1 MKMLV
6 PVVLVFAVI
15 ASVDAAQLYRW
26 VDADGKVHYTD
37 KPPPKD
43 AKDIE
48 KKRVNT
54 ATDAV
59 PLPYAVQQ
67 AAKTFPVTLYSAD
80 CGAPCD
86 QARALLEKRGVPY
99 SERNAADPEVQAEL
113 KKVTGS
119 QDVDVPVLQVG
130 RASVVKGWE
139 SGQWNTAL
147 DAAGYPKTAAYK
159 PPTPKV
165 EKKPKK
171 DTGQA
176 DGGEKSDQAAQAP
189 SSESA
194 PK

>member
-1 MKMLV
+1 MKILV
-6 PVVLVFAVI
+6 PVVLVFAII

-37 KPPPKD
+37 KPPPKE

-54 ATDAV
+54 AADAAQ
-59 PLPYAVQQ
+59 LPYAVQQ
-67 AAKTFPVTLYSAD
+67 AAKTFPVTLYNAN
-80 CGAPCD
+80 CGGPCD

-99 SERNAADPEVQAEL
+99 TERNAADPEVQAEL

-159 PPTPKV
+159 PPAPKV

-171 DTGQA
+171 DTA
-176 DGGEKSDQAAQAP
+176 TTDGEKSDQAAQAP
-189 SSESA
+189 SSASA

>member
-37 KPPPKD
+37 KPPPKE

-54 ATDAV
+54 AADAV
-59 PLPYAVQQ
+59 PLPYSVPQ
-67 AAKTFPVTLYSAD
+67 AAKNFPVPLSRAD

-86 QARALLEKRGVPY
+86 QARALLDKRGVPHT
-99 SERNAADPEVQAEL
+99 ERNAADPEIQTEL

-130 RASVVKGWE
+130 RAVVKGWE
-139 SGQWNTAL
+139 SGQWNNAL

-159 PPTPKV
+159 PPVAKPPKQEAKKDPAKV
-165 EKKPKK
+165 EDGKV
-171 DTGQA
+171 TGDPA
-176 DGGEKSDQAAQAP
+176 DSKAVR
-189 SSESA
+189 
-194 PK
+194 

>member
-6 PVVLVFAVI
+6 SVVLAFAVV

-37 KPPPKD
+37 KPPPKE

-48 KKRVNT
+48 KKRVTT
-54 ATDAV
+54 AADAV

-67 AAKTFPVTLYSAD
+67 AAKTFPVTFYSAD

-99 SERNAADPEVQAEL
+99 SERNAADPEVQADL

-159 PPTPKV
+159 APTPKV

-171 DTGQA
+171 DSATA

-189 SSESA
+189 SAEAA